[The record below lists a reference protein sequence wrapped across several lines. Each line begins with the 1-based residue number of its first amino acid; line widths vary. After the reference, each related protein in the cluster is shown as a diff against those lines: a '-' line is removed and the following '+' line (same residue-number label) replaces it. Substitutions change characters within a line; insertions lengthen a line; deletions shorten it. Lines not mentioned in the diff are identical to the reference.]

1 MRRLLLIL
9 VLCLSGVAIMKGE
22 QLVATLQS
30 GDATKVFYGQSAF
43 VEAYAEASDGD
54 VITLSKGNFK
64 DDGVTIEKSITLRGA
79 GAFVEG
85 ESTVFQNLAVTAD
98 RTVIE
103 GIKVAGLLSINGN
116 KQQLLRC
123 CIETL
128 NSKEDITETSTPS
141 TTDIYIGDCAIKCDG
156 HALSCVNAAY
166 KNCAIQYQAGPRFD
180 EASATYVQCVMRIKG
195 AYDYSGSTYD
205 VYRMYKYGYFY
216 NCILYSDIAGCDFLE
231 ITTPNQFYDT
241 IIYKRYNSYFTH
253 DIYFQEGVQRRNCV
267 TSLIPEDEFNQKFDF
282 DKFPYFFYEEV
293 TAPDVEPF
301 ICGIVDHKEW
311 PVIPRVV
318 ESNIARETD
327 ASGHLK
333 VDVKVSCEK

>member
-30 GDATKVFYGQSAF
+30 SDATKVFYGQSAF

-54 VITLSKGNFK
+54 VITLTRGNFK

-79 GAFVEG
+79 GAFIEG

-103 GIKVAGLLSINGN
+103 GIKFLGMLSINGN

-123 CIETL
+123 YIETL
-128 NSKEDITETSTPS
+128 NSKVSIFNSGIATQPS
-141 TTDIYIGDCAIKCDG
+141 TTDIYIGDCVIRYDG
-156 HALSCVNAAY
+156 HALSCVNAIY
-166 KNCAIQYQAGPRFD
+166 INCSIGGQAGAQFD
-180 EASATYVQCVMRIKG
+180 GGSATYVQCVVGITR
-195 AYDYSGSTYD
+195 STSSSSQYMC
-205 VYRMYKYGYFY
+205 RYGCFY
-216 NCILYSDIAGCDFLE
+216 NCILYIAETIASFT

-241 IIYKRYNSYFTH
+241 IIFYYYPDLF
-253 DIYFQEGVQRRNCV
+253 FEPGVQWRNCV
-267 TSLIPEDEFNQKFDF
+267 TSKLDPIEYGDKFVSA
-282 DKFPYFFYEEV
+282 KFPYFFYEEV

-311 PVIPRVV
+311 PAIPRVV
-318 ESNIARETD
+318 ESNIDRETD